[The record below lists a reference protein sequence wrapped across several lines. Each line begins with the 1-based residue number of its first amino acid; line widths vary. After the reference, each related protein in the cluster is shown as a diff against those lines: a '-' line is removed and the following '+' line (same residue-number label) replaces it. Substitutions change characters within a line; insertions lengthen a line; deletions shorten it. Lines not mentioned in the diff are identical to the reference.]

1 VRPQWSEPEVRPAG
15 LADLQAVL
23 ELDQVCFGAE
33 AWSPASWA
41 DEFGRIGQD
50 RLILVADEGAVVG
63 YAVLLVPPVA
73 EDPVELLRIAVTPV
87 ERRTGMGG
95 QLLIAALASAAGRTM
110 MLEVAEGNKNA
121 AALYA
126 GAGFVEISRRHGYY
140 PGGEDALIMQ
150 WQGENHA

>member
-1 VRPQWSEPEVRPAG
+1 VRATIRPAG

-23 ELDQVCFGAE
+23 GLDQVCFGSE

-50 RLILVADEGAVVG
+50 RVILVADEGSVVG

-73 EDPVELLRIAVTPV
+73 EDPVELLRIAVAPA
-87 ERRTGMGG
+87 ERRTGIGG
-95 QLLIAALASAAGRTM
+95 RLLRAALASAAGRKM
-110 MLEVAEGNKNA
+110 LLEVAESNKNA
-121 AALYA
+121 SALYA
-126 GAGFVEISRRHGYY
+126 GVGFVQISRRHGYY

-150 WQGENHA
+150 WQADGTLGP

>member
-1 VRPQWSEPEVRPAG
+1 VV
-15 LADLQAVL
+15 
-23 ELDQVCFGAE
+23 ELDQVCFDSE

-50 RLILVADEGAVVG
+50 RVVLVADKGAVVG

-73 EDPVELLRIAVTPV
+73 EDPVDLLRLAVMPTA
-87 ERRTGMGG
+87 RRTGIGG
-95 QLLIAALASAAGRTM
+95 QLLTAALASASGRTIL
-110 MLEVAEGNKNA
+110 LEVAEGNKSA
-121 AALYA
+121 SALYA

-150 WQGENHA
+150 WQRDGTLGA

>member
-1 VRPQWSEPEVRPAG
+1 VRATIRPAG

-23 ELDQVCFGAE
+23 ELDQVCFGSE

-50 RLILVADEGAVVG
+50 RVVLVADEGAVVG

-73 EDPVELLRIAVTPV
+73 EDPVELLRIAVAPA
-87 ERRTGMGG
+87 ERRTGIGG
-95 QLLIAALASAAGRTM
+95 RLLRAALASAAGRKM
-110 MLEVAEGNKNA
+110 LLEVAESNKNA
-121 AALYA
+121 SALYA
-126 GAGFVEISRRHGYY
+126 GVGFVQISRRHGYY

-150 WQGENHA
+150 WQADGTLGP